1 MKRPVPS
8 KRLTVARWRVNMIA
22 GARARD
28 ICQIEAK
35 SAEEAIKRAIREYG
49 INDPHQRSRLGAYR
63 LITSSG

>member
-8 KRLTVARWRVNMIA
+8 KRLPVARWRVNVIS

-35 SAEEAIKRAIREYG
+35 SAEQAIKRAIRKYR
-49 INDPHQRSRLGAYR
+49 ITDTLQQSRLGAYR
-63 LITSSG
+63 VLVVN